1 MAVKKKNKPKS
12 SNTDVYYI
20 CYKDEIVPTADQ
32 RSFIRFN
39 FGAKRWLK
47 NRMLEDDLFMYNEMG
62 IHLHN
67 TPADYKDQEEC
78 QWLKQADSLA
88 LANAQLEYEQSWAN
102 FYEGRAKMPRFHSKH
117 EAQSYT
123 TNVVSN
129 GGHSNLTY
137 DESTGLL
144 KLPKLKTLIKLKL
157 HRKIKKGGVLKS
169 ATISMDRDGRIFVSL
184 KYEYKEPKAAPSA
197 NTHTDNQGIR
207 AIGLDMS
214 LEHLYVDSN
223 GDTAEFPRFYR
234 QQEEKLAKLQ
244 HVLSGM
250 KRGSKRYERQKHK
263 IAKLHE
269 KIAAQRRDFL
279 DKLSYNLAYHYDVI
293 CIEDLNMHAMAQGL
307 HLGKS
312 VMDVGWGMF
321 TRMLEYKCK
330 RFGHTLVKIDQ
341 WYPSS
346 KTCCH
351 CGSKKDDLTLS
362 DRLYICPV
370 CGNIIDRDWQA
381 AINIKEEGLRLYHQ
395 EQAA

>member
-32 RSFIRFN
+32 CSFIRFN

-78 QWLKQADSLA
+78 PWLKQADSLA
-88 LANAQLEYEQSWAN
+88 LANAQLEYEQSWTN

-129 GGHSNLTY
+129 GEHSNLTY

-169 ATISMDRDGRIFVSL
+169 ATISMDRNGRFFVSL
-184 KYEYKEPKAAPSA
+184 
-197 NTHTDNQGIR
+197 IC
-207 AIGLDMS
+207 
-214 LEHLYVDSN
+214 N
-223 GDTAEFPRFYR
+223 GPCQD
-234 QQEEKLAKLQ
+234 
-244 HVLSGM
+244 LSGGTR
-250 KRGSKRYERQKHK
+250 KLLAQADHILPDRRHLEAALNLSSPAFDHSDIRG
-263 IAKLHE
+263 
-269 KIAAQRRDFL
+269 F
-279 DKLSYNLAYHYDVI
+279 
-293 CIEDLNMHAMAQGL
+293 GL
-307 HLGKS
+307 PLTNRPMVRHGPCSL
-312 VMDVGWGMF
+312 
-321 TRMLEYKCK
+321 
-330 RFGHTLVKIDQ
+330 
-341 WYPSS
+341 
-346 KTCCH
+346 KT
-351 CGSKKDDLTLS
+351 
-362 DRLYICPV
+362 
-370 CGNIIDRDWQA
+370 
-381 AINIKEEGLRLYHQ
+381 
-395 EQAA
+395 